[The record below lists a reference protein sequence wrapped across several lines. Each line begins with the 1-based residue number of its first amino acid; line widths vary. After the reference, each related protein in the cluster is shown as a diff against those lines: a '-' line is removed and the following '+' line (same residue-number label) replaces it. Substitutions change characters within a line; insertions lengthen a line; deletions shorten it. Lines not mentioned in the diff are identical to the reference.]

1 MEHEERKEK
10 IMMAFY
16 DQFGHMP
23 LRAQGFDSDS
33 EAYLDIV
40 EQQTK
45 NKDENKPGFYDGLP
59 PHACG

>member
-1 MEHEERKEK
+1 
-10 IMMAFY
+10 MMAFY

-33 EAYLDIV
+33 EVYLDIV